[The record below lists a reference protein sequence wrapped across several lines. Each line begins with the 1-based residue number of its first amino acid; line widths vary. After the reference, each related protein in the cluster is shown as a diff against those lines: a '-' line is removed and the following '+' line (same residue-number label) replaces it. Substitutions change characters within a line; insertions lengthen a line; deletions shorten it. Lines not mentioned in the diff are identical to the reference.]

1 VDDLPHPCCRDGYYF
16 AESYGKLVMHKYLD
30 NAILGASF
38 VIAVIAILGL
48 IGHFMED
55 DDMAVTVVYKKDS
68 AMARRKSDYPDERDI
83 KGFDSA
89 HKRCVKEAM
98 RMATPPKTKK
108 RKKKR

>member
-55 DDMAVTVVYKKDS
+55 DDMAVTVVYKKDR
-68 AMARRKSDYPDERDI
+68 ATFQERFHFGD
-83 KGFDSA
+83 KCNGS
-89 HKRCVKEAM
+89 
-98 RMATPPKTKK
+98 
-108 RKKKR
+108 